1 MSREKK
7 RSTYPLEKE
16 SISLDHLIVFEQNQ
30 LEKLNFHDGYRMI
43 SFLKNRGKSE

>member
-16 SISLDHLIVFEQNQ
+16 FISLNHLSVIEQNQ
-30 LEKLNFHDGYRMI
+30 LEKLILYDGYRMI
-43 SFLKNRGKSE
+43 SFLKYRGKSE